1 MMINSFKFQNK
12 TDILL
17 KLLVLPL
24 IYSILFSEEVIHA
37 LGFFLVYLILL
48 YYL

>member
-12 TDILL
+12 TDSLL

-24 IYSILFSEEVIHA
+24 IYSILFSDEVIHA
-37 LGFFLVYLILL
+37 LRYFVVYLILL